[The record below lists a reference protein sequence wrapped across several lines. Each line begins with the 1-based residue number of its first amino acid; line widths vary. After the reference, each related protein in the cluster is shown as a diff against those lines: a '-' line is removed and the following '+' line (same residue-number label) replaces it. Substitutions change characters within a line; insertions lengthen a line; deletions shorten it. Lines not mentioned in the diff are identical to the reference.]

1 MEINKKEFAIVE
13 ETAVAAQ
20 IIELDDLQLAFVGG
34 GIAEL
39 VGA

>member
-1 MEINKKEFAIVE
+1 MEINKKEMASVE
-13 ETAVAAQ
+13 ETTIAAQ
-20 IIELDDLQLAFVGG
+20 IVELDELHLALVGG